1 MKNLKFL
8 IIVLFSALFLNSCST
23 TTFQPFYCE
32 NKFKEIKQKDNTIP
46 DKFSFACSAMVSGLP
61 ALVKGEFRENEKMYI
76 SSPFGKNLLTIE
88 RKDGSLCVKASGFES
103 CNSGEILSLISL
115 YMPQAKPLT
124 DITLLKSLIS
134 KKFNIQ
140 ENEKYECDGN
150 TLKIIR
156 PEYTL
161 VYEEGNLRKIIYKDY
176 TVEYGL
182 NNEIQLTNNGS
193 VLMKLNISN
202 LNFAK

>member
-8 IIVLFSALFLNSCST
+8 VIVLFSALFLNSCST

-32 NKFKEIKQKDNTIP
+32 NKFKEIKQKDNAIP
-46 DKFSFACSAMVSGLP
+46 DKFSFAGSTMVSGLP
-61 ALVKGEFRENEKMYI
+61 VLVKGEFRENEKMYI

-88 RKDGSLCVKASGFES
+88 RKDGSLCVKASGFKS
-103 CNSGEILSLISL
+103 CNSGEILSLVSP
-115 YMPQAKPLT
+115 PQAKPLT

-140 ENEKYECDGN
+140 ENEKYECNGN

-161 VYEEGNLRKIIYKDY
+161 VYEEGDLRKIIYKDY

-202 LNFAK
+202 FNFAK

>member
-8 IIVLFSALFLNSCST
+8 IIFLFSALFLNSCST

-32 NKFKEIKQKDNTIP
+32 NKFREIKQKDNAIP
-46 DKFSFACSAMVSGLP
+46 DKFSFAGSAMVSGLP
-61 ALVKGEFRENEKMYI
+61 ALVKGEFGENEKIYI

-88 RKDGSLCVKASGFES
+88 RKNGSLCVKASGFES
-103 CNSGEILSLISL
+103 CDSGEILSLVSL

-161 VYEEGNLRKIIYKDY
+161 VYEEGN
-176 TVEYGL
+176 
-182 NNEIQLTNNGS
+182 
-193 VLMKLNISN
+193 
-202 LNFAK
+202 